1 MMDPGHYNVTVD
13 ADYDIRELQQEAERN
28 GSILDWTCDQA
39 KNDVEYFC
47 NKMTPEEWKQ
57 YLEWEKEE
65 EE

>member
-1 MMDPGHYNVTVD
+1 MDRGHDDFTVD

-28 GSILDWTCDQA
+28 GSILDWTFDQE
-39 KNDVEYFC
+39 KKDFESFC